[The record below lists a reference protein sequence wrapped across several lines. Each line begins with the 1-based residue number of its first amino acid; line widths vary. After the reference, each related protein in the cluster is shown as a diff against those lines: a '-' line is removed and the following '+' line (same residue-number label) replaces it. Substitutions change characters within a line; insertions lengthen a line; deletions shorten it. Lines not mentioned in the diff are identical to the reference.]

1 MQTILLEA
9 DFCLISSPSLPPLAP
24 GLEPLIRT
32 SVCESGTS
40 LAYCL
45 REARGQR
52 RAQLHPGAV
61 DKIGKVQCS
70 YKTKP
75 LLLPNYLKVKAA
87 EMTVDSANTAMPRP
101 TLPDHAGRDG
111 FLLPASG
118 GQGAAPTNKGPRNML
133 TLLLLLLS
141 SP

>member
-1 MQTILLEA
+1 MQTVLLEA

-32 SVCESGTS
+32 SMCESGTS

-45 REARGQR
+45 HEARGQR

-70 YKTKP
+70 CKKP

-87 EMTVDSANTAMPRP
+87 EMTVDSADTAMP
-101 TLPDHAGRDG
+101 
-111 FLLPASG
+111 
-118 GQGAAPTNKGPRNML
+118 
-133 TLLLLLLS
+133 
-141 SP
+141 